1 MYAIRSYYVTNLL
14 LINKVCINQI
24 LINLSDEMGYDTKG
38 QKMTKDEM
46 ETIVNFTEADDIAYI
61 YTYNVVLKNRLAKY
75 SVKYP
80 HLCKLTAQTDDGSR
94 TYEVPKKR
102 LTIMLTAPMSERNNF
117 V

>member
-1 MYAIRSYYVTNLL
+1 
-14 LINKVCINQI
+14 
-24 LINLSDEMGYDTKG
+24 
-38 QKMTKDEM
+38 MTKDEM

-102 LTIMLTAPMSERNNF
+102 LTIMLTSPMSDERKEKLRENCIHMNSAESA
-117 V
+117 

>member
-1 MYAIRSYYVTNLL
+1 
-14 LINKVCINQI
+14 
-24 LINLSDEMGYDTKG
+24 
-38 QKMTKDEM
+38 MTKDEM

-61 YTYNVVLKNRLAKY
+61 CTYNVVLKNRLAKY

-102 LTIMLTAPMSERNNF
+102 LTIMLTAPMSEERKEKLREKCLQRKENE
-117 V
+117 VA